1 MSPRGKNVA
10 GVYPLDLSNVMNNS
24 IQQMT
29 IVSDKLQRCPDRE
42 ATISLKARGYLI
54 EELIDANVSMAS
66 DRSGQYLQSASKLN
80 SISRL

>member
-54 EELIDANVSMAS
+54 E
-66 DRSGQYLQSASKLN
+66 
-80 SISRL
+80 